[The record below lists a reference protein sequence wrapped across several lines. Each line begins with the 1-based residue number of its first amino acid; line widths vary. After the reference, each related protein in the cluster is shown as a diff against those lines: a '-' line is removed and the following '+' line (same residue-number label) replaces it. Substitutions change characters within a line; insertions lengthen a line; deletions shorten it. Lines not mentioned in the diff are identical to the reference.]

1 MSKDNIVFIGLDTHK
16 VSTEVAHIED
26 QRGAKTVHHGK
37 LKPLKLPSQS
47 LLGNINL
54 NIPMRHCIFLRSRP
68 LWLLDLPIADEFRSL
83 LLCRCAFAYP

>member
-47 LLGNINL
+47 LLGNINP
-54 NIPMRHCIFLRSRP
+54 NTHKQPCILFMKQAP
-68 LWLLDLPIADEFRSL
+68 VAIGFTV
-83 LLCRCAFAYP
+83 Y